1 MEFERGRFEDWEV
14 VCIDSETY
22 AIYRKDYN
30 EEWQNEQGDNL
41 VFDTAEEATQYLRNT
56 FNEGDRMKPT
66 DEALM
71 NYAWQLGYR
80 LSPEDC
86 EEIRRTFRI
95 NETIEHAVKDF
106 LSAYEGGNW
115 K

>member
-1 MEFERGRFEDWEV
+1 
-14 VCIDSETY
+14 
-22 AIYRKDYN
+22 
-30 EEWQNEQGDNL
+30 
-41 VFDTAEEATQYLRNT
+41 
-56 FNEGDRMKPT
+56 MKPT

-86 EEIRRTFRI
+86 EEIRRTFGIR
-95 NETIEHAVKDF
+95 ETIEHAVKDF